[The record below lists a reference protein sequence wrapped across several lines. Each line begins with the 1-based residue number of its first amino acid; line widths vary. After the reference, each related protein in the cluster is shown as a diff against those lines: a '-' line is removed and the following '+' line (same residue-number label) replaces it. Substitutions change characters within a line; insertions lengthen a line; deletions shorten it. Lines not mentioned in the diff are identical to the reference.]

1 MPQLVVKHAP
11 ASLAKGD
18 GKEVVTFVILI
29 FVFFGAE
36 KCIVIFVEAPPVD
49 ALMYYSGTLSSL
61 PTLHC

>member
-1 MPQLVVKHAP
+1 MPLLLWQR
-11 ASLAKGD
+11 GD
-18 GKEVVTFVILI
+18 GKEVVTYVILI